1 MTIHNHSHLLE
12 EDIAYQKEILQDV
25 SRTFALTIPQLP
37 SQLQVAVGNGY
48 LLCRITDTIEDEE
61 ALSAREKREFCD
73 RWLDV
78 LKGKSDAKSF
88 SEDLSNL
95 LTLSAT
101 ERENDLIINTFRVIR
116 ITNSFSDSQQ
126 NALHRCVS
134 TMADGMAEFQQ
145 AASLKGLSDIE
156 HFNRYCYHVAGVV
169 GEMLTEL
176 FCDYSTQIGE
186 RRDDLFSLAASFG
199 QGLQTTNIL
208 KDIWEDQRRGAC
220 WLPQSVF
227 HEIGFKLH
235 KLSPDKTDPQ
245 FVEGLNSLIAI
256 GHHHLQNALR
266 YTLIIPPHETGIR
279 RFCLWALIMAVL
291 TLQRIYQNPTFK
303 SGQEV
308 KISRRAVKGVIIS
321 TSAFARFD
329 VALKLLF
336 SNLGRG
342 LPKV

>member
-1 MTIHNHSHLLE
+1 LTVNTHSKLLS
-12 EDIAYQKEILQDV
+12 DDLAFQKEILQDV

-37 SQLQVAVGNGY
+37 PELQIAVGNGY

-61 ALSAREKREFCD
+61 ALSAIQKREFCD
-73 RWLDV
+73 RWLYV
-78 LKGKSDAKSF
+78 LKGKCDAKSF

-101 ERENDLIINTFRVIR
+101 ERENDLILNTYRVIR
-116 ITNSFSDSQQ
+116 ITNSFSDAQQ
-126 NALHRCVS
+126 KALHRCVS
-134 TMADGMAEFQQ
+134 IMADGMAEFQQ
-145 AASLKGLSDIE
+145 AASLEGLSDVD

-176 FCDYSTQIGE
+176 FCHYSPQIGE
-186 RRDDLFSLAASFG
+186 RRKDLFSLAASFG

-227 HEIGFKLH
+227 DESGFKLQM
-235 KLSPDKTDPQ
+235 LSPDTMDPR

-256 GHHHLQNALR
+256 GHHHLKNALR
-266 YTLIIPPHETGIR
+266 YTLMIPSHETGIR

-291 TLQRIYQNPTFK
+291 TLQRIYETPTFK

-321 TSAFARFD
+321 TTALSRSNTG
-329 VALKLLF
+329 LKLLF
-336 SNLGRG
+336 SNLSRR
-342 LPKV
+342 LPKI